1 MIEQNTQ
8 LQKQYKILLIGDN
21 GIDQYQYGDVTR
33 ISPEGP
39 VPIFDFKYSETKPG
53 MAANVQ
59 TNLQRLGC
67 HVDFIHGAKTC
78 IKTRLID
85 IRSKQQLIRVDQDQT
100 SRPVKIDCKTINNYD
115 AVVISDYAKGS
126 VDYTVVSKIKQKFNG
141 PIFMDT
147 KMTDLQHFEGI
158 FVKINEK
165 EYKEAESECTDLI
178 ITLGSRGAKYK
189 DVIYSTPE
197 IEVAD
202 VCGAGDTFLA
212 ALTYAYLEQGSIKKS
227 IPFAVQASSI
237 TVQHI
242 GVYAPTLEEIQ

>member
-1 MIEQNTQ
+1 MIEQNIPP
-8 LQKQYKILLIGDN
+8 QKQYKILLVGDN

-39 VPIFDFKYSETKPG
+39 VPVFDFKHAETKPG
-53 MAANVQ
+53 MAANVEV
-59 TNLQRLGC
+59 NLKTLGC
-67 HVDFIHGAKTC
+67 CVDFLHGNKTC

-85 IRSKQQLIRVDQDQT
+85 IKSKQQLLRIDQDQI
-100 SRPVKIDCKTINNYD
+100 SKVIKPDFKTINDYD

-126 VDYTVVSKIKQKFNG
+126 IDYTVVQKIRQQFQG

-147 KMTDLQHFEGI
+147 KMTDLSFFNGI

-165 EYKEAESECTDLI
+165 EYKNLQSKCDELI
-178 ITLGSRGAKYK
+178 VTLGAKGAKYK
-189 DVIYSTPE
+189 GKIYSTPE

-202 VCGAGDTFLA
+202 VCGAGDTFLS
-212 ALTYAYLEQGSIKKS
+212 ALTYAYLETGSIEKS
-227 IPFAVQASSI
+227 IPFAIRASSVTI
-237 TVQHI
+237 QHI